1 MAAFGKKTLLTD
13 REKKYP
19 GPTRHDKKKSSFHL
33 EKNLSRR
40 IERWNHILSA
50 QAPLGLSQI
59 VLLLAKA
66 RSNEYLET
74 FLFEVNNLQFHEIN
88 QYTAVC
94 KHYRASHK
102 FVTFRHQEQKICVL
116 LLCTLAASHLLH
128 FFYCSCLFACVRSPM
143 CIEIVRLLSYFEKI
157 AHMSVV

>member
-74 FLFEVNNLQFHEIN
+74 FLYEVNNLQFHEIN
-88 QYTAVC
+88 Q
-94 KHYRASHK
+94 
-102 FVTFRHQEQKICVL
+102 FI
-116 LLCTLAASHLLH
+116 
-128 FFYCSCLFACVRSPM
+128 
-143 CIEIVRLLSYFEKI
+143 I
-157 AHMSVV
+157 

>member
-1 MAAFGKKTLLTD
+1 MAAFGKKTLRTD

-66 RSNEYLET
+66 RSNEYLAT
-74 FLFEVNNLQFHEIN
+74 FLFEVHNLQFHEIN
-88 QYTAVC
+88 QDTAVC

-116 LLCTLAASHLLH
+116 LLCTLAASHLPYSIFLLQ
-128 FFYCSCLFACVRSPM
+128 LFICFLGRPCV
-143 CIEIVRLLSYFEKI
+143 LK
-157 AHMSVV
+157 